1 VTGARVLALVDG
13 EHYPPTTRW
22 ALATARAE
30 GYRVAACLLVGGTEK
45 LGAGGELDLG
55 VPVEQVR
62 EDLATSL
69 RAAVARHRP
78 DAVLDLSDEP
88 VLGEPER
95 AVVAAIALSAGV
107 RYLGP
112 DFALEPPF
120 RADPVSIPTMAVI
133 GTGKRTGKT
142 AVAGEAARVTAGAGL
157 DPVIVAMGRGGP
169 PAPQVVEAGSIGLE
183 RLRELVR
190 AGEHA
195 ASDYLEDA
203 VTTGVTTVGARRAG
217 GGLFGGPYVSNV
229 VEAARIA
236 EARRPGLVILEGSG
250 AAIPPVRWD
259 AGVLVAPAGPDDG
272 LLRGSIGA
280 AFRVLLSDLVVLT
293 MGDGPDDGPPD
304 LSDLTSHVR
313 TLSSGARIVVI
324 DLAPVPLSDVE
335 GKMVYFATTAP
346 QHAVPRLTRS
356 LEGHGCTVVGSTNR
370 LADRA
375 GLAEDLDRAP
385 RFDALLTEL
394 KAAAIDVAAERARAR
409 DAEVVFVDNRALTIA
424 GDGDL
429 PELLLEVARR
439 GVSRAAER

>member
-1 VTGARVLALVDG
+1 MTGATVLALVDG

-45 LGAGGELDLG
+45 LAAGGELDLG
-55 VPVEQVR
+55 VPVELVH

-120 RADPVSIPTMAVI
+120 RADPLSVPTMAVI

-142 AVAGEAARVTAGAGL
+142 AVAGEAARVAAGAGL
-157 DPVIVAMGRGGP
+157 DPMIVAMGRGGP

-183 RLRELVR
+183 RLRGLVR

-236 EARRPGLVILEGSG
+236 EARHPGLVILEGSG

-259 AGVLVAPAGPDDG
+259 AGVLVAPAGPG

-293 MGDGPDDGPPD
+293 MGVGPDDGPPD

-385 RFDALLTEL
+385 RYDALLTEL
-394 KAAAIDVAAERARAR
+394 KAAAIDVAAERARGR

-429 PELLLEVARR
+429 PELLLEVARQ
-439 GVSRAAER
+439 GVSRAADR